1 MTLKEKIGQLFV
13 LGFHGTTVSADFA
26 RVLSFYKPGGV
37 ILFARN
43 LDDPTQA
50 ATLANELQSYA
61 SEAPLWISIDHE
73 GGTVFRL
80 PSGLTPLPT
89 NAELGRRNSEELV
102 ASVAAVGARELRAI
116 GVNVN
121 YVPVLDLN
129 TNPRNPIIGER
140 SFGIDPDL
148 VSRLGWATVNVYC
161 QHGILPCGKHFPG
174 HGDTD
179 TDSHCEL
186 PVVSLAAEQL
196 RARECQPFHALIAK
210 GIPAIMTA
218 HVKYPHLD
226 SRYPASLSQAIQ
238 TGLLRKELQ
247 FNGLIFSDDLEMSA
261 IVDHTNIQGAAIIA
275 MEAGT
280 DHLLICHDE
289 TRQVAAMDSVYEA
302 ARDGR
307 IAESR
312 IDESV
317 NRIMQ
322 YKMRYAIPDVRTD
335 PAKVNDVV
343 GVASHRQI
351 VDAVHMAFSG
361 TIYES

>member
-43 LDDPTQA
+43 LDDPAQA

-61 SEAPLWISIDHE
+61 SETPLWISIDHE

-80 PSGLTPLPT
+80 PNGLTPLPT
-89 NAELGRRNSEELV
+89 NGELGRRNSEELV
-102 ASVAAVGARELRAI
+102 ASVASVGARELRAI

-148 VSRLGWATVNVYC
+148 VSRLGWATVNAYC

-196 RARECQPFHALIAK
+196 RARECRPFHALIAK

-218 HVKYPHLD
+218 HVQYPHLD

-238 TGLLRKELQ
+238 TGLLREELQ
-247 FNGLIFSDDLEMSA
+247 FNGLISA
-261 IVDHTNIQGAAIIA
+261 MTSKCRRSLTTPTFRVPPSLRWKRERITCLSVTTKRDRWLPWIPSI
-275 MEAGT
+275 
-280 DHLLICHDE
+280 
-289 TRQVAAMDSVYEA
+289 RQFAMDVL
-302 ARDGR
+302 R
-307 IAESR
+307 
-312 IDESV
+312 
-317 NRIMQ
+317 N
-322 YKMRYAIPDVRTD
+322 
-335 PAKVNDVV
+335 PALMNPLIGLCSAKRAMPFRMF
-343 GVASHRQI
+343 GPTPQR
-351 VDAVHMAFSG
+351 
-361 TIYES
+361 